1 MSDGS
6 NLRRSVLIVD
16 DEKSVRESLRM
27 SLQDDF
33 DLRFAPNGAEAL
45 KIFQS
50 HAVDAVLLD
59 IMLPDTSGIDLLRR
73 LKDIDPDA
81 PIVMVTA
88 LKDLASGVAAMKG
101 GAHDY
106 LVKPFDVTQIQNIV
120 KKAVAQTETR
130 RELAYLRSE
139 LGRCRP
145 FEDMIGQD
153 AAMRK
158 VFELIG
164 TVAGSDGT
172 VLIQGESGTGKELVA
187 RAIHKQGP
195 RQTNPYVV
203 INCAAIPATLME
215 SELFGH
221 RRGAFT
227 GAEFERPGK
236 LEIAHTGT
244 VFLDDIDS
252 LSLTMQAKLLRVIQQ
267 KEFERIGCHRLIK
280 ADIRFIAASNRD
292 LLKLADE
299 NLFRAD
305 LFYRLNVL
313 PIELPP
319 LRKRKGDI
327 PLLLEHFLKRAA
339 PGKGNSAKRL
349 TAGALGLLM
358 DYNWPGNVRELENL
372 VERLCTIHDGNLIRR
387 ADIPMPRAVEGVY
400 SLKTLKEATQAF
412 ERQYIIEALEACG
425 GNRSE
430 AARRLGIH
438 RNTLLAKSKELNI
451 VPA

>member
-1 MSDGS
+1 MRNGS

-16 DEKSVRESLRM
+16 DESSVRESLRM
-27 SLQDDF
+27 VLQDSF
-33 DLRFAPNGAEAL
+33 DLRLAANGAEAL
-45 KIFQS
+45 TIFQS

-59 IMLPDTSGIDLLRR
+59 IILPDINGIELLGR
-73 LKDIDPDA
+73 LKEIDPEA
-81 PIVMVTA
+81 PMVMVTA
-88 LKDLASGVAAMKG
+88 VKDLESGVAAMKG
-101 GAHDY
+101 GAIDY
-106 LVKPFDVTQIQNIV
+106 LVKPFDVAQVQNIV
-120 KKAVAQTETR
+120 QRAVAQRETR

-153 AAMRK
+153 SGMRR
-158 VFELIG
+158 VFELIE
-164 TVAGSDGT
+164 TVAASDGT

-187 RAIHKQGP
+187 RAIHKKSP
-195 RQTNPYVV
+195 RQSNPYVV

-227 GAEFERPGK
+227 GADFERTGK

-292 LLKLADE
+292 LRQLAEE
-299 NLFRAD
+299 NAFRAD
-305 LFYRLNVL
+305 LFYRLHVL

-319 LRKRKGDI
+319 LRRRKGDI
-327 PLLLEHFLKRAA
+327 PQLLEHFLKRTA
-339 PGKGNSAKRL
+339 PGRSDPPKRL
-349 TAGALGLLM
+349 TPSALALLM
-358 DYNWPGNVRELENL
+358 DYDWPGNVRELENL
-372 VERLCTIHDGNLIRR
+372 VERLCTIHKGTVIRR

-400 SLKTLKEATQAF
+400 SLKTLKTATQAF
-412 ERQYIIEALEACG
+412 ERQYIIDALEACG

-438 RNTLLAKSKELNI
+438 RNTLLAKSKDLKI
-451 VPA
+451 ASA